1 MEFLIDAEGDP
12 WTWVMGEHPEDKTID
27 QILEE
32 EEREAARQLAEQ
44 EAQQL
49 RWLKSEIGKSEFYI
63 FTSNQRQT
71 LFVDLNQFNLG
82 GFSTISCKSL

>member
-12 WTWVMGEHPEDKTID
+12 WTWVMGEHSEDRTIE

-49 RWLKSEIGKSEFYI
+49 RLV
-63 FTSNQRQT
+63 RA
-71 LFVDLNQFNLG
+71 
-82 GFSTISCKSL
+82 